1 MTLGLL
7 NIVLVLPVLSETEGV
22 SVNLLTEAA
31 EVVAYLV
38 VYLGELLFRLFRHFN
53 HVELRVHVTFVD
65 WRNAL
70 PLLEDADEGS

>member
-1 MTLGLL
+1 ME

-38 VYLGELLFRLFRHFN
+38 VYLGQLLLRLFRHFN
-53 HVELRVHVTFVD
+53 YVELRVDV
-65 WRNAL
+65 A
-70 PLLEDADEGS
+70 